1 MREAKIDEE
10 CGIYKRINLVKEY
23 YRLNSN
29 KNTYLEDRSDSFEN
43 FV

>member
-1 MREAKIDEE
+1 MMKNNDKKF
-10 CGIYKRINLVKEY
+10 GIYKRIILLKEY

-29 KNTYLEDRSDSFEN
+29 KNTYLEDRSDRLEN